1 MNMIKKSLL
10 IAFTACCFAQQ
21 ANANTIEITN
31 YSISSSGGLH
41 EVTVAFDDLNKGG
54 WVRCVIRKSDGK
66 AVGMGEKRVYGVD
79 TILIETSNNIKETAP
94 SCSILEMF

>member
-1 MNMIKKSLL
+1 MIMIKKSFL

-21 ANANTIEITN
+21 ANADTIEITN
-31 YSISSSGGLH
+31 YSISTSGGLH

-54 WVRCVIRKSDGK
+54 WGRCVIRKKSGK
-66 AVGMGEKRVYGVD
+66 AVGMGKKRVYGVE
-79 TILIETSNNIKETAP
+79 TILIETPNNVVKTKP